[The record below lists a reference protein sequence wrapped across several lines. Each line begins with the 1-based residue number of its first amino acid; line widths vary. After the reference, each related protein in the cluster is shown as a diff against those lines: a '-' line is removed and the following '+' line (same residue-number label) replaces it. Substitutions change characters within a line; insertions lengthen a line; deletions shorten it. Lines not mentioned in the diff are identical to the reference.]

1 MTTKKKTT
9 TKQPTFEALKA
20 VRLRNP
26 IIDTS
31 GKKPVYLLDYVGEDH
46 FGHAA
51 PCTKKLYMAVSE
63 DSLHQNYRVTFT
75 LHMNETT
82 KLVEYIT
89 TTPKDIYGAYEVEY
103 EEDITLPEK
112 DVYRDP
118 E

>member
-1 MTTKKKTT
+1 
-9 TKQPTFEALKA
+9 
-20 VRLRNP
+20 
-26 IIDTS
+26 
-31 GKKPVYLLDYVGEDH
+31 
-46 FGHAA
+46 
-51 PCTKKLYMAVSE
+51 
-63 DSLHQNYRVTFT
+63 
-75 LHMNETT
+75 MNETT